1 MRVNDTI
8 GRLIRLSDT
17 NLTVADPAADVRGRQ
32 ALDSDGHE
40 IGKVDDL
47 LIDEEEK
54 KVRFLRI
61 GSGGFLGI
69 GKEHFLVP
77 VEAVASVEPNAVS
90 ISRQRAGL
98 SEAPEYD
105 PSLAYDDTYYS
116 DVYGWW
122 GYGPYSSPG
131 SVYPPYPY
139 YR

>member
-1 MRVNDTI
+1 MYANDSI
-8 GRLIRLSDT
+8 SRLIRLTDT
-17 NLTVADPAADVRGRQ
+17 SLTVSDPAADLRGRQ
-32 ALDSDGHE
+32 VLDSDGHE
-40 IGKVDDL
+40 IGKVEDL

-61 GSGGFLGI
+61 GSGGFLGL
-69 GKEHFLVP
+69 GKEHFLLP
-77 VEAVASVEPNAVS
+77 VEAVASVESDALT
-90 ISRQRAGL
+90 ISRDRARL

-122 GYGPYSSPG
+122 GYGPYWSPG
-131 SVYPPYPY
+131 SIYPPYPY